1 MLLLVSYL
9 VVAVIAAGLA
19 GLAVFLYVSIQED
32 DHPGG
37 CELSNEEDFER
48 EVVLELLLTNFV
60 PAHFKK
66 QIKAYMNKEIDLS
79 QLKEVLAEVV
89 KPGSG
94 FTKYASKQKK
104 EEFDGEEG

>member
-1 MLLLVSYL
+1 MVFLFSYV
-9 VVAVIAAGLA
+9 VVAVVAAVVSGV
-19 GLAVFLYVSIQED
+19 AVLFYLEIKHAHDREGHDVEKS
-32 DHPGG
+32 
-37 CELSNEEDFER
+37 EDFER

-94 FTKYASKQKK
+94 FTKYASKSKGENNEQK
-104 EEFDGEEG
+104 E